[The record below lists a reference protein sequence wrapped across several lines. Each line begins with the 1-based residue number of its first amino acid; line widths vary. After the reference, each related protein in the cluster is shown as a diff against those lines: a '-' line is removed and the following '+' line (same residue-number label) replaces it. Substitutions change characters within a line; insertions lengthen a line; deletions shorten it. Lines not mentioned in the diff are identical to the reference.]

1 VHKESEKVENY
12 LSLRN
17 NSFEVVGAIATEFGG
32 EIMKGMEPMSGVEPL
47 TY

>member
-32 EIMKGMEPMSGVEPL
+32 EVERNGADERS
-47 TY
+47 